1 MTSAGQIA
9 PIHGMEVGRGP
20 VFRAA
25 RGVLLLL
32 LVVIYGGCFEFFIR
46 ISPALLY
53 GTYFVIIGCVSV
65 CLFFDWTVTR
75 NLKSVAPY
83 LLWTFFY
90 FVWAMIAISSEATA
104 VSEGTRMYVKNLLV
118 ICSIALAID
127 FDTLRPFARMLQ
139 IVVIG
144 NFALGLYEVAHPEV
158 IAQIADT
165 REVGG
170 TAFDVLRPA
179 GLWSNPDEASTAFIF
194 SLFMS
199 RWAGGRL
206 AWFGRLA
213 SVGGVFLSASRT
225 GALLL
230 VFCGTIYLIHWL
242 RRHRLDSGRLTFI
255 CGTLLVVGATA
266 FLAVN
271 VLGFNPEDSWQV
283 ARMLDISES
292 KHGAGEASR
301 LYIAKHATQVAL
313 VGPLNGY
320 GLFTFQFHAQPLI
333 PTIVDPPAHNIY
345 IVIWGEAGPL
355 VWLTYLLLLAEGFRR
370 IFRAPMHAADRLP
383 LLLMWLCYLLI
394 GFTWHNQFT
403 AFSGMIYAALLW
415 RLPAMVRSE
424 DAHDGSRTA
433 ALVLA

>member
-1 MTSAGQIA
+1 
-9 PIHGMEVGRGP
+9 MEAGRGP

-32 LVVIYGGCFEFFIR
+32 LIVIYGGCFEFFIR

-53 GTYFVIIGCVSV
+53 GTYFVILGCVSV
-65 CLFFDWTVTR
+65 CLFFDWAVSR

-83 LLWTFFY
+83 LLWMLFY
-90 FVWAMIAISSEATA
+90 FVWAMIAISSEITA
-104 VSEGTRMYVKNLLV
+104 VSEGMRMYIKNILV
-118 ICSIALAID
+118 ICSLAFAVD
-127 FDTLRPFARMLQ
+127 RGTLRPFAQMLQ
-139 IVVIG
+139 IVVLG
-144 NFALGLYEVAHPEV
+144 NFALGLYEVANPEV

-165 REVGG
+165 REAGG

-194 SLFMS
+194 SLCMS
-199 RWAGGRL
+199 RWADGKV

-230 VFCGTIYLIHWL
+230 TLCGTIYLIYWL
-242 RRHRLDSGRLTFI
+242 RRHRIDSGRLTLI
-255 CGTLLVVGATA
+255 CGGLLVVAATA

-301 LYIAKHATQVAL
+301 LYIAKHASQVAL
-313 VGPLNGY
+313 SGPLYGY

-345 IVIWGEAGPL
+345 IVIWGEAGPF
-355 VWLTYLLLLAEGFRR
+355 VWLTFLLLLAEGFRR
-370 IFRAPMHAADRLP
+370 IFRTPMLAADRLP

-415 RLPAMVRSE
+415 HLPTVLRNE
-424 DAHDGSRTA
+424 DARDESRTA
-433 ALVLA
+433 ELVLA

>member
-1 MTSAGQIA
+1 MTSAGYIA
-9 PIHGMEVGRGP
+9 PIYGIEAGRGP

-32 LVVIYGGCFEFFIR
+32 LVIIYAGCFEFFIR
-46 ISPALLY
+46 VSPALLY

-65 CLFFDWTVTR
+65 CLFFDWAVSR

-83 LLWTFFY
+83 LLWMLFY

-104 VSEGTRMYVKNLLV
+104 VTEGMRMYIKNVLI
-118 ICSIALAID
+118 ICSLAFALD
-127 FDTLRPFARMLQ
+127 RRTLRSFARMLQ
-139 IVVIG
+139 IVVLG
-144 NFALGLYEVAHPEV
+144 NFALGLYEVANPEV
-158 IAQIADT
+158 IVQIAQT
-165 REVGG
+165 REAGG

-206 AWFGRLA
+206 AWLGRLA

-230 VFCGTIYLIHWL
+230 VFCGTIFLIHWL

-283 ARMLDISES
+283 ARMLDITES
-292 KHGAGEASR
+292 KHGAGDASR
-301 LYIAKHATQVAL
+301 LYIAKHAAQVAL

-320 GLFTFQFHAQPLI
+320 GLFTFQFHAQPSI

-345 IVIWGEAGPL
+345 IVIWGEAGPF
-355 VWLTYLLLLAEGFRR
+355 VWLTFLLLLAEGFRR
-370 IFRAPMHAADRLP
+370 IFRYPMGPADRLP

-415 RLPAMVRSE
+415 HLPTVVRNE
-424 DAHDGSRTA
+424 DTEDGSRTA
-433 ALVLA
+433 ELVLA

>member
-1 MTSAGQIA
+1 
-9 PIHGMEVGRGP
+9 MESGRGP

-53 GTYFVIIGCVSV
+53 GTYFVIIGCTSV
-65 CLFFDWTVTR
+65 CLLFDWTVSR

-83 LLWTFFY
+83 LLWTLFY
-90 FVWAMIAISSEATA
+90 FVWAMIAISSEITA
-104 VSEGTRMYVKNLLV
+104 VSEGTRMYIKNILV
-118 ICSIALAID
+118 ICSLALAVD
-127 FDTLRPFARMLQ
+127 SYTLRPFARMLQ
-139 IVVIG
+139 VVIIG

-165 REVGG
+165 REAGG

-179 GLWSNPDEASTAFIF
+179 GLWSNPDEAGTAFIF
-194 SLFMS
+194 SLFVS

-206 AWFGRLA
+206 AWFGRFA

-230 VFCGTIYLIHWL
+230 VFSGTIALIYWL
-242 RRHRLDSGRLTFI
+242 RRHRIDSGRLTFI
-255 CGTLLVVGATA
+255 CGALLVLGAAA

-271 VLGFNPEDSWQV
+271 ILGFNPEDSWQV

-292 KHGAGEASR
+292 KHGSGEASR
-301 LYIAKHATQVAL
+301 LYIAKHATMVAL
-313 VGPLNGY
+313 NGPSYGY

-355 VWLTYLLLLAEGFRR
+355 VWVTYLVLLAEGFRR
-370 IFRAPMHAADRLP
+370 IFRTPMIEADRLP

-403 AFSGMIYAALLW
+403 AFSGMLYAGLLW
-415 RLPAMVRSE
+415 HLPTLVRSE
-424 DAHDGSRTA
+424 DTQDEAATA
-433 ALVLA
+433 ELVLA